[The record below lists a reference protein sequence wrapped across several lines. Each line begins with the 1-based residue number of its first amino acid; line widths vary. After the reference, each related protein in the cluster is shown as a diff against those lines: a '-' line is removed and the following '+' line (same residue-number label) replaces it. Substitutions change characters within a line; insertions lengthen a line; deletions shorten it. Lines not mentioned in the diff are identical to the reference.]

1 MENKPVTLFDRI
13 FYTVASL
20 ISAHLLFYAIAHE
33 IYRSKIA
40 LFVLLTVNAL
50 SFLLNTIK
58 CWRIYFRQRN
68 NQE

>member
-1 MENKPVTLFDRI
+1 MENKCVTLFDRI

-20 ISAHLLFYAIAHE
+20 ISVPLLFYAIAHE
-33 IYRSKIA
+33 IYSSKIA

-50 SFLLNTIK
+50 SMLLHTIR
-58 CWRIYFRQRN
+58 CWSIYVRQRK

>member
-1 MENKPVTLFDRI
+1 MENKSVTLFDRI
-13 FYTVASL
+13 FFTVASL
-20 ISAHLLFYAIAHE
+20 ISVHLLFYAIVHE

-50 SFLLNTIK
+50 SMLLNTIK
-58 CWRIYFRQRN
+58 CWRIYFQQRN

>member
-13 FYTVASL
+13 YYIVASL
-20 ISAHLLFYAIAHE
+20 ISVHLLFYAIAHE

-40 LFVLLTVNAL
+40 LFLLLTVNAL
-50 SFLLNTIK
+50 SMLLNTIK
-58 CWRIYFRQRN
+58 CWRIYFWQRN

>member
-13 FYTVASL
+13 FYIVASL
-20 ISAHLLFYAIAHE
+20 ISVHLLFYAIAHE